1 MGTKQ
6 LFVVADNQDLTR
18 AGICTCLRELFKDC
32 QLEEVHDKQQLSQVL
47 TEQKDCVVILDYT
60 LFNLNGI
67 EDLLIMLRRFP
78 QVYWLLCSSELSE
91 SLIRTLSVESNV
103 GMVLKDNSMDEIRT
117 ALICADKRERFL
129 CHQLINLLITQV
141 GREEPH
147 PVLTAAE
154 MEILKLIVRGKSVKE
169 IASERSCSI
178 HTIVTHKKNI
188 FRKLDVNNVYEATKY
203 ALRTG
208 LIEMVEYYI

>member
-78 QVYWLLCSSELSE
+78 QVYWLLCSS
-91 SLIRTLSVESNV
+91 
-103 GMVLKDNSMDEIRT
+103 
-117 ALICADKRERFL
+117 
-129 CHQLINLLITQV
+129 
-141 GREEPH
+141 
-147 PVLTAAE
+147 
-154 MEILKLIVRGKSVKE
+154 
-169 IASERSCSI
+169 
-178 HTIVTHKKNI
+178 
-188 FRKLDVNNVYEATKY
+188 
-203 ALRTG
+203 
-208 LIEMVEYYI
+208 